1 MKKYSFTLSAQSVR
15 RLQKQLEK
23 YKSDLDKKLERLM
36 NNLAKRGVK
45 TVKDN
50 IKAYGAVG
58 DGDLINSI
66 KSVVEKSDNGN
77 IKVVIEADSSHA
89 IYVEFGTGQVGAEHP
104 YKGNVP
110 VVYAQGSFIRY
121 NAETNRYFW
130 YYFKNGKWHYT
141 EGMPS
146 RPFMLDSATMLRA
159 TIIEEEIRKVFKD
172 AK

>member
-1 MKKYSFTLSAQSVR
+1 MSKYSFSLSARSVK
-15 RLQKQLEK
+15 RLQRDLKK
-23 YKSDLDKKLERLM
+23 YQKDLNKKVEELM
-36 NNLAKRGVK
+36 DCIGKRGIKVVK
-45 TVKDN
+45 QN
-50 IKAYGAVG
+50 IRIYGAVM
-58 DGDLINSI
+58 DGDLIDSI
-66 KSVVEKSDNGN
+66 KYHVEKTDNKN
-77 IKVVIEADSSHA
+77 LKVVIEADSSHA